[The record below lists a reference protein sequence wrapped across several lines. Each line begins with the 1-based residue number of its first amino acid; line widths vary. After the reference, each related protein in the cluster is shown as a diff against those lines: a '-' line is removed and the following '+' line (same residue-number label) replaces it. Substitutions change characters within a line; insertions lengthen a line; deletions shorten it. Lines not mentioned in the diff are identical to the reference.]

1 MAGTRDQSPARDEP
15 SGDDHP
21 AVLVGVTDLRRH
33 LGESRDISRTVHL
46 PTLRVSDTV
55 VEEGTDIDV
64 ALTLESITG
73 AISATGTIRTRWTSS
88 CRRCL
93 DPVDGTLDQE
103 VDELFASDHVEGE
116 SYPLGRETID
126 LEPLIRETVL
136 LSLPQ
141 APLCRPDC
149 PGPHPTR
156 SPSRRR
162 GRRRGAG
169 ERPVDPRWAA
179 LDVLR
184 DEFEE

>member
-1 MAGTRDQSPARDEP
+1 MVGETPEHQP
-15 SGDDHP
+15 
-21 AVLVGVTDLRRH
+21 VLVGVTDLRRH
-33 LGESRDISRTVHL
+33 LGEQRDITRTVHL
-46 PTLRVSDTV
+46 PELRVSDTV
-55 VEEGTDIDV
+55 VEQDTDIDV

-73 AISATGTIRTRWTSS
+73 AIAATGTVQTTWRSS

-93 DPVDGTLDQE
+93 DPVEGEMIQE

-116 SYPLGRETID
+116 NYPLGRETID
-126 LEPLIRETVL
+126 IEPLIRETIL

-149 PGPHPTR
+149 PGPDPEAFPVTVE
-156 SPSRRR
+156 SDEDPV
-162 GRRRGAG
+162 

-184 DEFEE
+184 DEFDE